1 MLFNSID
8 FLVFFLVVTTLYY
21 STPHRFRWFL
31 LLFASCYFYMVFVPV
46 FILILAAMIVIDYVA
61 GTHIEEATGKR
72 RLVYLIISLVS
83 NVGIL
88 AFFKYF
94 NFLSENLSLV
104 FHALGSHAQ
113 LPLLSLIL
121 PLGLSFH
128 TFQAMSYTVEVYRGR
143 QKAER
148 HFGIYALYVMFYPQM
163 VAGPI
168 ERPYNLIHQ
177 FKAEQRFDA
186 AKVTSGL
193 QLMLWGFFKKI
204 VVADR
209 LAVFVSSVYD
219 HPQQYDG
226 LPLIIA
232 TVFFAFQIYCDFS
245 GYTDIAI
252 GAARV
257 MGIDL
262 IENFRRPYFAR
273 SVAEFWQRWHISL
286 SSWFRDYVYIP
297 LGGSRVGKSKWFMN
311 ILITFALSGIWHG
324 ASWNFLIWGMLN
336 GLWYIF
342 SGLTANIRAAFVRIT
357 HLASVPRFHR
367 MLQMLA
373 TFSFICFSWIFFRA
387 HTLPD
392 ALYIATH
399 SLHAFHQFA
408 SMHALREAIESMAA
422 WRGGLVLS
430 FIVIGVL
437 IIIDT
442 LISLG
447 TLSRWKA
454 KSPVWLLWLV
464 AYIMIFVIL
473 FLGAFDGPQFI
484 YFQF

>member
-1 MLFNSID
+1 
-8 FLVFFLVVTTLYY
+8 
-21 STPHRFRWFL
+21 
-31 LLFASCYFYMVFVPV
+31 
-46 FILILAAMIVIDYVA
+46 
-61 GTHIEEATGKR
+61 
-72 RLVYLIISLVS
+72 
-83 NVGIL
+83 
-88 AFFKYF
+88 
-94 NFLSENLSLV
+94 
-104 FHALGSHAQ
+104 
-113 LPLLSLIL
+113 
-121 PLGLSFH
+121 
-128 TFQAMSYTVEVYRGR
+128 
-143 QKAER
+143 
-148 HFGIYALYVMFYPQM
+148 MFYPQM

-324 ASWNFLIWGMLN
+324 ASWNFPICWLMS
-336 GLWYIF
+336 F
-342 SGLTANIRAAFVRIT
+342 TVDSPPFPPP
-357 HLASVPRFHR
+357 VP
-367 MLQMLA
+367 
-373 TFSFICFSWIFFRA
+373 
-387 HTLPD
+387 
-392 ALYIATH
+392 
-399 SLHAFHQFA
+399 
-408 SMHALREAIESMAA
+408 
-422 WRGGLVLS
+422 
-430 FIVIGVL
+430 
-437 IIIDT
+437 
-442 LISLG
+442 
-447 TLSRWKA
+447 
-454 KSPVWLLWLV
+454 
-464 AYIMIFVIL
+464 
-473 FLGAFDGPQFI
+473 
-484 YFQF
+484 